1 MMYAH
6 THIEVEYRYTMYDM
20 LYLRSSGADPD
31 DVTLVG
37 ARTTLNDFVPGFPEG
52 VQKGLARSQGEGP
65 PG

>member
-1 MMYAH
+1 MICCICVVREQ
-6 THIEVEYRYTMYDM
+6 T
-20 LYLRSSGADPD
+20 
-31 DVTLVG
+31 VG

>member
-1 MMYAH
+1 
-6 THIEVEYRYTMYDM
+6 MYDM